1 MPPSRSKESVMS
13 PLAKKPV
20 KLKFLLDENVDVR
33 LSSFLKRRGFSVL
46 VSPKG
51 LKNGSVLALADKESC
66 VLLTNDKDFANL
78 GVVGSSE
85 SAGVVVFR
93 VHPPV
98 LSKLESALARLL
110 KEVSPKEFSG
120 KVFLLSEAGVEIKG

>member
-1 MPPSRSKESVMS
+1 MS
-13 PLAKKPV
+13 PLTEKPA

-33 LSSFLKRRGFSVL
+33 LTSFLKKLGFSVL
-46 VSPKG
+46 VCPKG
-51 LKNGSVLALADKESC
+51 LKNGAVLALADKESC

-78 GVVGSSE
+78 GAVGPSE
-85 SAGVVVFR
+85 SAGIVVFR

-98 LSKLESALARLL
+98 LSKLESALSKLL

-120 KVFLLSEAGVEIKG
+120 KVFLLSETGVEILVVPSPVLPGER

>member
-1 MPPSRSKESVMS
+1 MS
-13 PLAKKPV
+13 PLTEKPA

-33 LSSFLKRRGFSVL
+33 LASFLKKAGFSVL

-51 LKNGSVLALADKESC
+51 LKNGAVLSLATKESC

-78 GVVGSSE
+78 ELVK
-85 SAGVVVFR
+85 SAKLSGIVVFR

-98 LSKLESALARLL
+98 LSKLESAMGKLL
-110 KEVSPKEFSG
+110 KEVSSTEFSG
-120 KVFLLSEAGVEIKG
+120 KVFLLSESGVEIKE

>member
-1 MPPSRSKESVMS
+1 MS
-13 PLAKKPV
+13 SLTKKPL

-33 LSSFLKRRGFSVL
+33 LSSFLKKLGFSVL

-66 VLLTNDKDFANL
+66 ILLTNDKDFANL
-78 GVVGSSE
+78 GTVKSSK

-93 VHPPV
+93 VHPPT
-98 LSKLESALARLL
+98 LSKLESALTRLL
-110 KEVSPKEFSG
+110 KEFSLQEFPG
-120 KVFLLSEAGVEIKG
+120 KVFLLSETGVEIKE